1 MKKSMFAL
9 YYRSFFYMGPAR
21 KRYLLGLALGAFELA
36 ILFSMPYINQELID
50 IVTGASQGDIMVTLF
65 WMLAVFLLF
74 VPPVVYGKYLQAIS
88 AAQGTVRL
96 RKLLF
101 GHILHMPNGAMARY
115 KIGD

>member
-50 IVTGASQGDIMVTLF
+50 IVTDRKS
-65 WMLAVFLLF
+65 
-74 VPPVVYGKYLQAIS
+74 VV
-88 AAQGTVRL
+88 
-96 RKLLF
+96 
-101 GHILHMPNGAMARY
+101 
-115 KIGD
+115 